1 MTRLRPAGWID
12 LLGARARRRIAQFG
26 RLVAGPELHL
36 THVIARA
43 ANQARMRRPGAAA
56 GHSISRTER

>member
-12 LLGARARRRIAQFG
+12 LLGSQARRRIGQLG

-36 THVIARA
+36 TLVIARA
-43 ANQARMRRPGAAA
+43 ANRARMHRAGIAA
-56 GHSISRTER
+56 GHSFSRTER